1 MIMKE
6 FGLRRAHV
14 PRATLRFVTGL
25 DIKTLLTLY
34 LVQAAVD
41 TSLPLIV
48 YGVTSLLAGFLA
60 LVLPET
66 RGVPLTETVE
76 ECEQF
81 IKRSRRKV
89 W

>member
-1 MIMKE
+1 MKE
-6 FGLRRAHV
+6 FGLGAHV
-14 PRATLRFVTGL
+14 TGAPLRSVSDL
-25 DIKTLLTLY
+25 DNKALLTLY
-34 LVQAAVD
+34 LAQAAVD
-41 TSLPLIV
+41 RSLPLIV

-66 RGVPLTETVE
+66 RGVALTETVE